1 MRPWPL
7 LLIPLLALAAMAQ
20 NNSAAKVGTGTVS
33 GHVYCAVTNA
43 PARGA
48 QVQLEGVKDTE
59 HRLAGHGQASTDM
72 PAGGIVQTAL
82 DGSFVIPN
90 VPPGS
95 YYVVAKAAGYLS
107 PRADAKD
114 IDDAEP
120 PPPAGQPPLVIPRV
134 DVQADQAAAIDI
146 RLERGAAVSGTIR
159 FDDGS
164 PASGMHVGVV
174 RKTKDKSGSSN
185 FTDIGIRGSETTD
198 DLGHYRISGL
208 RDGEYIVE
216 TMLAHLDFV
225 PGETHALGLSGV
237 MRSVLIIYSSDAT
250 RKSDAVPFKL
260 GGGEER
266 TGEDITIPLSKLHAI
281 SGVVTAAR
289 DGHSINSG
297 NLEILVSGDSDPMV
311 VAQIGKDGAFHL
323 EGVPEGAYLLRVNN
337 ARDTK
342 TEVLTADGNATY
354 SSEITVHQYDKLEQ
368 PIKIEGDIPNLV
380 LSVPDKTVSQPLP
393 NPTAS
398 Q

>member
-7 LLIPLLALAAMAQ
+7 LFLAFLALAATAQ
-20 NNSAAKVGTGTVS
+20 NNSAKSGTGTVT
-33 GHVYCAVTNA
+33 GHVYCADTNA

-48 QVQLEGVKDTE
+48 QVQLESVKGAE
-59 HRLAGHGQASTDM
+59 HRLAGHGQATSDM
-72 PAGGIVQTAL
+72 PFGGIVQTAL
-82 DGSFVIPN
+82 DGGFVIPN

-107 PRADAKD
+107 PRAGAKD

-120 PPPAGQPPLVIPRV
+120 PPPAGQPPLVMPRV
-134 DVQADQAAAIDI
+134 DVQADQAAAIDV

-164 PASGMHVGVV
+164 PASGMHVAVV

-185 FTDIGIRGSETTD
+185 STDIGIPGNESTD

-216 TMLAHLDFV
+216 TMLAHLDLV
-225 PGETHALGLSGV
+225 PGATDALGLSGV
-237 MRSVLIIYSSDAT
+237 MRSVLIIYSGDAT
-250 RKSDAVPFKL
+250 RKSDAVLFKL

-266 TGEDITIPLSKLHAI
+266 TGEDVTIPLSKLHAI

-289 DGHSINSG
+289 DGHPINSG
-297 NLEILVSGDSDPMV
+297 NLEIMVPGDDDPMV

-342 TEVLTADGNATY
+342 TEMLTVSGNATY
-354 SSEITVHQYDKLEQ
+354 SSEITVRNYGDLEQ
-368 PIKIEGDIPNLV
+368 PIKVDGDIPNLV
-380 LSVPDKTVSQPLP
+380 LAVPEQTKQR
-393 NPTAS
+393 AA

>member
-1 MRPWPL
+1 MRPWL
-7 LLIPLLALAAMAQ
+7 LLLPLLALAATAQ
-20 NNSAAKVGTGTVS
+20 NNSAKPGTGTVT
-33 GHVYCAVTNA
+33 GHVYCADTNA

-48 QVQLEGVKDTE
+48 QVQVETVKNTE
-59 HRLAGHGQASTDM
+59 HRLAGHGQASSDM

-95 YYVVAKAAGYLS
+95 YYVVAKVAGYLS
-107 PRADAKD
+107 PRAGAKD

-174 RKTKDKSGSSN
+174 RKTKDKSDSN
-185 FTDIGIRGSETTD
+185 STDIGIPGNETTD

-216 TMLAHLDFV
+216 TVLAHLDFV
-225 PGETHALGLSGV
+225 PGATHALGLSGV
-237 MRSVLIIYSSDAT
+237 MRSVLIVYSSDAT
-250 RKSDAVPFKL
+250 RKSDAVPLKL

-289 DGHSINSG
+289 DGYSINSG

-342 TEVLTADGNATY
+342 TEVLTAPGNATY
-354 SSEITVHQYDKLEQ
+354 SSEITVANYGDLEQ
-368 PIKIEGDIPNLV
+368 PIKVEGDIPNLV
-380 LSVPDKTVSQPLP
+380 LAVPEQTKQH
-393 NPTAS
+393 AA

>member
-1 MRPWPL
+1 MRPWPVL
-7 LLIPLLALAAMAQ
+7 LLALPTLTATAQ
-20 NNSAAKVGTGTVS
+20 NSARPGTGSVT
-33 GHVYCAVTNA
+33 GHVYCADTNA

-48 QVQLEGVKDTE
+48 QVQLETVKGTE

-216 TMLAHLDFV
+216 TVLAHLDFV

>member
-7 LLIPLLALAAMAQ
+7 LFLALLALAATAQ
-20 NNSAAKVGTGTVS
+20 NNSAKPGTGTVT
-33 GHVYCAVTNA
+33 GHVYCADTNA

-48 QVQLEGVKDTE
+48 QVQLESVKGAQ
-59 HRLAGHGQASTDM
+59 HRLAGHGQATSDM

-82 DGSFVIPN
+82 DGGFVIPN

-95 YYVVAKAAGYLS
+95 YYVVAKATGYLS
-107 PRADAKD
+107 PRAGAKD

-174 RKTKDKSGSSN
+174 RKTKDKSGSN
-185 FTDIGIRGSETTD
+185 PTDIGIPGNESTD

-216 TMLAHLDFV
+216 TMLAHMDFV

-237 MRSVLIIYSSDAT
+237 MRSVLIIYSGDAT

-289 DGHSINSG
+289 DGHPINSG
-297 NLEILVSGDSDPMV
+297 NLEILVSGDDDPMV

-342 TEVLTADGNATY
+342 TEMLTVSGNATY
-354 SSEITVHQYDKLEQ
+354 SSEITVHNYGDLEQ
-368 PIKIEGDIPNLV
+368 PIKVDGDIPNLV
-380 LSVPDKTVSQPLP
+380 LAVPEQTKQL
-393 NPTAS
+393 TA

>member
-1 MRPWPL
+1 
-7 LLIPLLALAAMAQ
+7 
-20 NNSAAKVGTGTVS
+20 
-33 GHVYCAVTNA
+33 
-43 PARGA
+43 
-48 QVQLEGVKDTE
+48 
-59 HRLAGHGQASTDM
+59 
-72 PAGGIVQTAL
+72 
-82 DGSFVIPN
+82 
-90 VPPGS
+90 
-95 YYVVAKAAGYLS
+95 
-107 PRADAKD
+107 
-114 IDDAEP
+114 
-120 PPPAGQPPLVIPRV
+120 
-134 DVQADQAAAIDI
+134 
-146 RLERGAAVSGTIR
+146 
-159 FDDGS
+159 
-164 PASGMHVGVV
+164 MHVGVV